1 MQAEQRSA
9 EDISKQH
16 RDDKLESLKR
26 AAEAR
31 KKEEEE
37 EKNAK
42 EDLAKQQAALNT
54 VVDILGKL
62 ATAELGGHEVCAT
75 VSAFAG
81 VDSFRSCLLV
91 SW

>member
-9 EDISKQH
+9 EDIGKQH

-31 KKEEEE
+31 LKKEDE

-42 EDLAKQQAALNT
+42 EDMARQQAALNT

-62 ATAELGGHEVCAT
+62 ATAELGHEVCAT